1 MFIYGGDSQD
11 KGAGDIRF
19 IEMLLKLKNK
29 HPKRVILI
37 IGNRDVNKLRLS
49 TELNPICVE
58 ELLKASKDDLK
69 EKLL

>member
-1 MFIYGGDSQD
+1 
-11 KGAGDIRF
+11 
-19 IEMLLKLKNK
+19 MLLKLKNK

-58 ELLKASKDDLK
+58 ELLKASKEDLK